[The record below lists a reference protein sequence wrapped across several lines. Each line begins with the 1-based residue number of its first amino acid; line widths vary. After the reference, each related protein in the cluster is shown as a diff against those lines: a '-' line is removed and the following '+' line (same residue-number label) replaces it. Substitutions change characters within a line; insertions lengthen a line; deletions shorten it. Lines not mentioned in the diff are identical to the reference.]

1 MEQAME
7 YPDRY
12 VDNLNICTLLF
23 TSMQPKD
30 RFGNTIFPN
39 VYSRL
44 LNIGGKLQDLGFTEA
59 RSQNLFYLSVSDATV
74 FADMRGTSEVKIW
87 EDPVPLVYIRFRKE
101 LPLWKRNRIRNTSYD
116 LLKAGQVPFRE
127 SFYEEAENWMEPYY
141 YLQDKQKEITGKSDK
156 ISDEIFYEYTT
167 ERVFFGPFY
176 NDSPNPSVVDGYCK
190 KCGKDIQRDTSL
202 CDRCFN
208 IEYYKRQAKI
218 VYDEYKEAISK
229 LRKCFACQK
238 YIYLTKSPKMIPTDY
253 ETQKWLYRYHPE
265 KGHLHHIEYQP
276 VEKTIEL
283 CTKCHNTIHH
293 TDKYPELKPK
303 PGESRKFYHRNREG

>member
-1 MEQAME
+1 
-7 YPDRY
+7 
-12 VDNLNICTLLF
+12 
-23 TSMQPKD
+23 MQQKD
-30 RFGNTIFPN
+30 KFGNAIFPN

-44 LNIGGKLQDLGFTEA
+44 LNIGEKLQVLGFTEA
-59 RSQNLFYLSVSDATV
+59 RSPNLFYLSVSDAIV

-101 LPLWKRNRIRNTSYD
+101 LPLRKRNRIRNTSYD

-127 SFYEEAENWMEPYY
+127 SFYEVAENWIEPYY

-156 ISDEIFYEYTT
+156 ISEGIFYEYVSKDYEDEMGGTCLN
-167 ERVFFGPFY
+167 PA
-176 NDSPNPSVVDGYCK
+176 PSVVDGYCK
-190 KCGKDIQRDTSL
+190 KCGKNIQRDTPL

-208 IEYYKRQAKI
+208 IEYYKRKAKI

-229 LRKCFACQK
+229 LRKCFVCQK

-253 ETQKWLYRYHPE
+253 EMQKWLYRYHPE

-276 VEKTIEL
+276 EEKTIEV
-283 CTKCHNTIHH
+283 CTKCHNIIHH
-293 TDKYPELKPK
+293 TNRHPELKPR
-303 PGESRKFYHRNREG
+303 PGESREFYHRNREG